1 MTRCDWGFSSVGF
14 GSSGLLFFY
23 VCLVEKF
30 SLVDIRIL
38 LFIIRLPSYPSQ
50 DRRLVFAG
58 ISVLPVVW
66 VSRLDC

>member
-1 MTRCDWGFSSVGF
+1 MTGVSALL
-14 GSSGLLFFY
+14 GLDRQGCFFY

-30 SLVDIRIL
+30 SVVDIRI